1 MNSIKDQ
8 MTKEIVID
16 ELHLTLGHPN
26 RKPCLIV
33 EGNSDIRFLNLVLED
48 CFLWESY
55 SGKEGVKEIC
65 KKFEGET
72 LIVGIC
78 DRDYSTEKVSN
89 IFYYDYSCL
98 ETMLFSNKTIVERLL
113 NMKAYGLK
121 YTYEEIFSKV
131 KDILCYIGAMR
142 SYVFKNNLSI
152 SFDGISPKEYY
163 IDNQFQLSRQKILD
177 KLTSRYKVLPFKHM
191 DLQNIIQSSN
201 PLDLMQGHDL
211 CKLLAFL
218 FGKSISQDEIESD
231 LYLSCTPNLFKSFKL
246 YTHLKNHYK
255 KAFKLQVT

>member
-33 EGNSDIRFLNLVLED
+33 EGNSDIRFLNQVLDE

-65 KKFEGET
+65 KEFESEN
-72 LIVGIC
+72 LIIGIC
-78 DRDYSTEKVSN
+78 DRDYSTEKISN
-89 IFYYDYSCL
+89 VLYYDYSCL
-98 ETMLFSNKTIVERLL
+98 ETMLFSNKVIVERLL
-113 NMKAYGLK
+113 NII
-121 YTYEEIFSKV
+121 TFDFDYEKIFSKI

-142 SYVFKNNLSI
+142 NYVFINSLGI

-163 IDNQFQLSRQKILD
+163 VDNQLQASKQKVLD
-177 KLTSRYKVLPFKHM
+177 KLKSRYKNLPFKET
-191 DLQNIIQSSN
+191 DIQKIIKSTE
-201 PLDLMQGHDL
+201 PFYLIQGHDL
-211 CKLLAFL
+211 CKLLAVI
-218 FGKSISQDEIESD
+218 FGKSFSQDEIERA
-231 LYLSCTPNLFKSFKL
+231 LYLSCTPKSFESFKL
-246 YTHLKNHYK
+246 YTALKSHYK
-255 KAFKLQVT
+255 NVFKLKKV